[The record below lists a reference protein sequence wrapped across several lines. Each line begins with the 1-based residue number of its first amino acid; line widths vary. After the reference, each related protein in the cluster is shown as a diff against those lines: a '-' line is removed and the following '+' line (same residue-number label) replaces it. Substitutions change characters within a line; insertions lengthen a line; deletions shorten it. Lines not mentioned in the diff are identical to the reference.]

1 MKIFI
6 LLVIS
11 VMVYS
16 QSYPVK
22 TYIPERAFKYMPMVH
37 KESLSLLGNEINPSY
52 FDSLIE
58 QESCVRLG
66 GNSYWARKCWNPTS
80 ELKTSS
86 EQGIGLSQVTRAWKK
101 DGRLRFDTLENLR
114 RKYPK
119 ELHELTWNNIKEK
132 PELQIRAMAL
142 LWRDNYRLFSNN
154 ILLNDRIAFSDSV
167 YNGGFKYLNR
177 ERATCKLTVDCNSS
191 LWFKNVELI
200 KSGRVKRKL
209 YGNRTAWDINRN
221 HVKNV
226 LNVRWSKYKNNYNKK
241 NKKDNINVNNNDI
254 NVYQVYQY
262 EGKKRF
268 YGE

>member
-1 MKIFI
+1 MKIII
-6 LLVIS
+6 LLL
-11 VMVYS
+11 MTMYLYS

-66 GNSYWARKCWNPTS
+66 GNGYWARKCWSPTS
-80 ELKTSS
+80 ELKTAL
-86 EQGIGLSQVTRAWKK
+86 ENGIGLCQVTRAWKK

-119 ELHELTWNNIKEK
+119 ELHKLTWDNIKEK
-132 PELQIRAMAL
+132 PELQIRAMTL
-142 LWRDNYRLFSNN
+142 LWRDNFRLLSSNVSIDN
-154 ILLNDRIAFSDSV
+154 KIAFSDSA

-177 ERATCKLTVDCNSS
+177 ERKACKLRDNCDSTI
-191 LWFKNVELI
+191 WFNNVELI
-200 KSGRVKRKL
+200 KSGRAKRKL
-209 YGNRTAWDINRN
+209 YGNRTAWDINRD

-226 LNVRWSKYKNNYNKK
+226 LKIRWHKYKENYK
-241 NKKDNINVNNNDI
+241 NVLLKDNTI
-254 NVYQVYQY
+254 YQTYDDGSVTKY
-262 EGKKRF
+262 